1 MNQKEKDTISQ
12 LVTQEGKD
20 FTAFL
25 NAVRDAKAG
34 VGGRR
39 SKVTEAVGSFAR
51 KIEKLQAEK
60 VDLSDALA
68 DAILEEDE
76 NKAGELRGEIA
87 AIEEEIRDTQTNIEM
102 IERHNAAKAEAE
114 LVRVAVEQYKAARA
128 SRVRALEKLPTAELE
143 LKQEIE
149 QLQNDLAEIE
159 RSETRIRTHCQG
171 TAHSPSSEEQ
181 ELIALYEEAFGVID
195 VTGHTAGTDT
205 AAKLRFISGNTRGIE
220 FTPVAGGKIEH
231 TAEPEVYEPKKEKA
245 VKPKVTR
252 PKELS
257 EGEMR
262 DIGLRVIGEKGDE

>member
-1 MNQKEKDTISQ
+1 MNQKEKDTLSQ

-25 NAVRDAKAG
+25 NAVREAKAG
-34 VGGRR
+34 AGGRR
-39 SKVTEAVGSFAR
+39 SKVTEAVGTFAS

-87 AIEEEIRDTQTNIEM
+87 AIEEEIRDIQTNIEM
-102 IERHNAAKAEAE
+102 LERHNAAKAEAE
-114 LVRVAVEQYKAARA
+114 LVRVAVEQYKAAQA
-128 SRVRALEKLPTAELE
+128 SRLRALKKLQAVELA

-149 QLQNDLAEIE
+149 QLQNDLTEVV
-159 RSETRIRTHCQG
+159 RSESRIRLHCQG
-171 TAHSPSSEEQ
+171 SACNPSSDEQ
-181 ELIALYEEAFGVID
+181 ELIALYEEAFGAID

-220 FTPVAGGKIEH
+220 STPVAGGKIEH
-231 TAEPEVYEPKKEKA
+231 TAEPEVHEPKKEKT
-245 VKPKVTR
+245 VKPKVTV
-252 PKELS
+252 PKEFS

-262 DIGLRVIGEKGDE
+262 DIGLHVFGEEGDE